1 MPLPLGLL
9 AAIAF
14 VPILVALF
22 LMTGLMWP
30 GRKAMPIAWLVTII
44 IASTIWD
51 MPARW
56 IAAASI
62 NGVLGALNILLI
74 VFGAILVMNT
84 LQNSGAMRAIS
95 STFHEISPDRRIQAL
110 IVGWMFGALIEGAAG
125 FGTPAALTG
134 PLMVGLGFPPMAA
147 AMVALIFNCT
157 PVSFGAVGT
166 PIMGGVSAALS
177 GLIEADFPRGM
188 TFQAFLHE
196 VGIYTALLHGICGVF
211 LPVLGI
217 CMMTKFFGEKR
228 SFREG
233 LEILPFAMFAGISFT
248 APCFLIAFLLGPEL
262 PSLVGAV
269 IGLGITLY
277 AGSRGFLMPKEP
289 WDFPVRDQWESN
301 WVGTLKPDAACDKE
315 TVSLGKAWLPYILIV
330 GLLTITRIPALGI
343 RQVLT
348 APNVTIRWSD
358 ILDTNIAFSFQPL
371 YVPGLVPFT
380 VVAILAFS
388 IYGLDR
394 ETVLNTFTQTFTQMI
409 PATITLIFTV
419 AMVEIYKA
427 SGSAVGTASM
437 LMVMATAASNVVGS
451 AWPVFAP
458 LVGVLGAFISG
469 SNSVS
474 NILFSGFQYE
484 VAKTLDISKIITIAL
499 QAVGGAAGNMICVHN
514 VVAACTTVGTSASE
528 GVIIKRNLLPC
539 LIYALAAGILGLLLI
554 YIAVPNVW

>member
-1 MPLPLGLL
+1 MFPDCVSP
-9 AAIAF
+9 
-14 VPILVALF
+14 
-22 LMTGLMWP
+22 
-30 GRKAMPIAWLVTII
+30 R
-44 IASTIWD
+44 
-51 MPARW
+51 
-56 IAAASI
+56 
-62 NGVLGALNILLI
+62 
-74 VFGAILVMNT
+74 
-84 LQNSGAMRAIS
+84 SGAAFTCRS
-95 STFHEISPDRRIQAL
+95 GHRIRHYAL
-110 IVGWMFGALIEGAAG
+110 
-125 FGTPAALTG
+125 
-134 PLMVGLGFPPMAA
+134 
-147 AMVALIFNCT
+147 C
-157 PVSFGAVGT
+157 
-166 PIMGGVSAALS
+166 
-177 GLIEADFPRGM
+177 R
-188 TFQAFLHE
+188 
-196 VGIYTALLHGICGVF
+196 
-211 LPVLGI
+211 
-217 CMMTKFFGEKR
+217 
-228 SFREG
+228 
-233 LEILPFAMFAGISFT
+233 FAW
-248 APCFLIAFLLGPEL
+248 
-262 PSLVGAV
+262 
-269 IGLGITLY
+269 
-277 AGSRGFLMPKEP
+277 FLMPRNP
-289 WDFPVRDQWESN
+289 GTFRRDQWESN

-514 VVAACTTVGTSASE
+514 VVAAYHCGDFRFRRSHNQTKPSTMSYLCFSSRYSWITSYLYSCTQCMVGDSMIEEYTSICFPE
-528 GVIIKRNLLPC
+528 IFRLTICEFELC
-539 LIYALAAGILGLLLI
+539 
-554 YIAVPNVW
+554 